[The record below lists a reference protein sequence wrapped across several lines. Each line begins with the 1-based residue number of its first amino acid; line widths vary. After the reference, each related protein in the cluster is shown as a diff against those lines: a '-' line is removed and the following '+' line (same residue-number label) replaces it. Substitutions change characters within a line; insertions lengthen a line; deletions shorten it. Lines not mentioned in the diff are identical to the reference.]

1 MKKLCLAAALSLGL
15 VAQPASAQTID
26 MSKLKC
32 EEFLSSGADN
42 IGVLLMWLSGYYAS
56 EDEETTVDFTKMKAD
71 GVKIATYCKE
81 HPTSGFLDAAA
92 KALDRDED

>member
-32 EEFLSSGADN
+32 DEFLKSGADN

-56 EDEETTVDFTKMKAD
+56 EDEETTVDFAKMKEN
-71 GVKIATYCKE
+71 GVKIAAYCKD
-81 HPTSGFLDAAA
+81 HPDSGFLDAAA